1 MQTISMILLTI
12 SLTCL
17 YIALSLAI
25 CPIIWNPELLKL
37 FKRIYED
44 EWTLEEEW
52 TFENRLDFI
61 DTAIAKMNIEKYM
74 YATCKNN
81 PDYGVLC
88 YKVFDE
94 KHMRGLIVDSAGKQ
108 IIMSSFYGIQS
119 RKLGKK
125 ILSLKSEK
133 NA

>member
-1 MQTISMILLTI
+1 MVNVENQPLVKVVKLRK
-12 SLTCL
+12 LPH
-17 YIALSLAI
+17 AI
-25 CPIIWNPELLKL
+25 QKDTKFDCVGC
-37 FKRIYED
+37 
-44 EWTLEEEW
+44 
-52 TFENRLDFI
+52 RLDFV
-61 DTAIAKMNIEKYM
+61 DAAIAKMNIEKYM
-74 YATCKNN
+74 YATYKNN

-94 KHMRGLIVDSAGKQ
+94 KRMRGLIVDSAGKQ
-108 IIMSSFYGIQS
+108 IIMSSFYEIQS

>member
-1 MQTISMILLTI
+1 MVLLTV

-25 CPIIWNPELLKL
+25 CPIIWEPELLKL

-52 TFENRLDFI
+52 SFENRLDFV
-61 DTAIAKMNIEKYM
+61 DAAIAKMNIEKYM
-74 YATCKNN
+74 YATYKNN

-94 KHMRGLIVDSAGKQ
+94 KRMSGLIVDSAGKQ
-108 IIMSSFYGIQS
+108 IIMSSFYEIQS
-119 RKLGKK
+119 RKLGNK

>member
-1 MQTISMILLTI
+1 M

-17 YIALSLAI
+17 WIALSLAI
-25 CPIIWNPELLKL
+25 CPIIWEPELLKL

-52 TFENRLDFI
+52 TFENGFDFV

-94 KHMRGLIVDSAGKQ
+94 NRMRGLIVDSAGKQ

-119 RKLGKK
+119 HKLGKK
-125 ILSLKSEK
+125 IISLKSEK